1 MPEETFFSELS
12 KYNLNKQ
19 LVDYISKYVFPY
31 YNGFDAAHGMQHV
44 STVIVKALKLSG
56 YYDVDKNM
64 IFTIAA
70 YHDAGQIYGR
80 EKHHIESGRLIMEDS
95 RLREWFTEEDIA
107 IMKEA
112 AEDHR
117 ASISYEPRTIY
128 GKIVAE
134 ADRDLDPKDTL
145 LRIVQYGLH
154 NNQGHTREW
163 HYERFLQ
170 HIKEKYAEGGY
181 MKLWIPESDN
191 KYQLQKIRSIIS
203 DKKLLKETFNRMYDN
218 EISSVKNS

>member
-1 MPEETFFSELS
+1 MLEETLFSELS
-12 KYNLNKQ
+12 KYNLNTQ
-19 LVDYISKYVFPY
+19 LVDYISRYVFPY
-31 YNGFDAAHGMQHV
+31 YDGFDAAHGMQHV
-44 STVIVKALKLSG
+44 STVIVKALELSE

-80 EKHHIESGRLIMEDS
+80 EKHNIESGKLIMKDA
-95 RLREWFTEEDIA
+95 RLREWFTEEDIMT
-107 IMKEA
+107 MKEA

-117 ASISYEPRTIY
+117 ASISHEPRSIY

-134 ADRDLDPKDTL
+134 ADRDLDPENTL

-154 NNQGHTREW
+154 NDPGHTKEW

-170 HIKEKYAEGGY
+170 HLKEKYAEGGY

-191 KYQLQKIRSIIS
+191 RYQLQKIRSIIS
-203 DKKLLKETFNRMYDN
+203 NKELLKETFDRMYDK
-218 EISSVKNS
+218 EVSSSSI